1 MKLVGLDA
9 RGIIER
15 IDELLEAKYRSADL
29 GNLEDPLAETV
40 YILLSRQT
48 REVVYGRVFADIRQR
63 YVRWADVLKAPEAE
77 VAEVLRPTGF
87 QRQRA
92 RQLHA
97 LLTHVAAAN
106 EARGVGPAA
115 NPPQDLTLD
124 FIHSL
129 SDAEAEAFL
138 CSLPGIGPKSARCV
152 LAYSLERATF
162 AVDTHVHRIFTR
174 LGLVCL

>member
-1 MKLVGLDA
+1 MNLVEVDA

-48 REVVYGRVFADIRQR
+48 REVVYGRIFADLRRR
-63 YVRWADVLKAPEAE
+63 YVRWVDVLKAPEAE
-77 VAEVLRPTGF
+77 VAEVLRPAGF

-97 LLTHVAAAN
+97 LLTHVAASN
-106 EARGVGPAA
+106 EERGVGPAA
-115 NPPQDLTLD
+115 SPPRTSRWTSS
-124 FIHSL
+124 I
-129 SDAEAEAFL
+129 
-138 CSLPGIGPKSARCV
+138 R
-152 LAYSLERATF
+152 
-162 AVDTHVHRIFTR
+162 
-174 LGLVCL
+174 